1 MRDARGQAQFVG
13 ENSIGH
19 TPMGSDIAIRTGEAF
34 DVKVQPVLVERRRMS
49 EHRWRTTMRYT
60 LTNANPEPVSV
71 DLIQAGLWGDTR
83 IVDESQESSRRSAD
97 ETLWRVRSEEHTSE
111 LQSLMRHSY

>member
-1 MRDARGQAQFVG
+1 
-13 ENSIGH
+13 
-19 TPMGSDIAIRTGEAF
+19 MGSDIAIRTGEAF

-97 ETLWRVRSEEHTSE
+97 ETLWRVAIPANGEASVTATVDTRLEVQPHGCP
-111 LQSLMRHSY
+111 LADCL

>member
-1 MRDARGQAQFVG
+1 
-13 ENSIGH
+13 
-19 TPMGSDIAIRTGEAF
+19 MGSDIAIRTGEAF

-83 IVDESQESSRRSAD
+83 IVDESQESSRRS
-97 ETLWRVRSEEHTSE
+97 RSEEHTSE
-111 LQSLMRHSY
+111 LQSLMRSSYAVFCLNKK